1 MASSLDAHARN
12 SAIRRVQSTGDI
24 PREPRPLYK
33 PQEAP
38 HSARHSD
45 LRDDSNQ
52 AGQGSSS
59 SASSSSPPPNA
70 TPNAAEYLS
79 PITWTPQATT
89 MLPLERLQTEL
100 SSSPVVR
107 HVAPTRHHSRSFYR
121 RSLAFLGV
129 GRGASPERRSLMGLL
144 FNLVSGFSQVCNV
157 IRRRRT
163 KRLKSKMKD
172 CRRSDYFVPLR
183 DTSEKPD
190 TP

>member
-45 LRDDSNQ
+45 LHDDGNQ

-70 TPNAAEYLS
+70 MPNAAEYMS
-79 PITWTPQATT
+79 PITWTPQPTT
-89 MLPLERLQTEL
+89 VQPLERLQ
-100 SSSPVVR
+100 P
-107 HVAPTRHHSRSFYR
+107 HSRSFYR
-121 RSLAFLGV
+121 QSLAFLGV

-163 KRLKSKMKD
+163 K
-172 CRRSDYFVPLR
+172 
-183 DTSEKPD
+183 
-190 TP
+190 